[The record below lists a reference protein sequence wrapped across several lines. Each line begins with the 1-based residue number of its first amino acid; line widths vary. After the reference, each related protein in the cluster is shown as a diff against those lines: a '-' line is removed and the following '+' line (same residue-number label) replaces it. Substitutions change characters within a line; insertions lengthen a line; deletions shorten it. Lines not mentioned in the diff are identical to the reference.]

1 MISQERLLEL
11 FNYNPDSGI
20 FIELTKRKNKNIG
33 DILGTM
39 SGQGYL
45 VGVVDKK
52 QYKLHR
58 LAYLYMTGE
67 IPDKIDHKNHIT
79 TDNRWKNLRNV
90 SAFDNMQNTKMSV
103 RNTSGCVGVFW
114 NKTNLRWES
123 RINVNKKRIF
133 LGSFELYHEAV
144 NARKNAEVLY
154 GFHENHGKTTKEL
167 VALFDSAITV
177 HKGVGCQ

>member
-33 DILGTM
+33 DILGTV
-39 SGQGYL
+39 SNQGYL

-52 QYKLHR
+52 QYQLHR

-67 IPDKIDHKNHIT
+67 MPDKIDHKNHIT

-103 RNTSGCVGVFW
+103 RNTSGCVGIYW

-154 GFHENHGKTTKEL
+154 GFHENHGKTEMEL
-167 VALFDSAITV
+167 F
-177 HKGVGCQ
+177 KCQ

>member
-33 DILGTM
+33 DILGTV
-39 SGQGYL
+39 SNQGYL

-52 QYKLHR
+52 QYQLHR

-67 IPDKIDHKNHIT
+67 MPDKIDHKNHIT

-103 RNTSGCVGVFW
+103 RNTSGCVGIYW

-144 NARKNAEVLY
+144 NARKNSEALY
-154 GFHENHGKTTKEL
+154 GFHENHGKTEMEL
-167 VALFDSAITV
+167 F
-177 HKGVGCQ
+177 KCQ